1 MLKIDGHDDAI
12 IGPACIW
19 RNNTQVNVLV
29 YDGEVMRERLMNDG
43 MSSEEAREYIEF
55 NVEGAYVGVHT
66 PVIVWPE
73 DLWDDWGDVEG
84 GDE

>member
-1 MLKIDGHDDAI
+1 MLKIDGHDDAL

-55 NVEGAYVGVHT
+55 NVEGAYMGVHT

-73 DLWDDWGDVEG
+73 DLWDELE
-84 GDE
+84 GDEE

>member
-43 MSSEEAREYIEF
+43 MDSEEAREYIEF

-73 DLWDDWGDVEG
+73 DMWDHDTD
-84 GDE
+84 D

>member
-55 NVEGAYVGVHT
+55 NVEGAYMGVHT

-73 DLWDDWGDVEG
+73 DLWDELE
-84 GDE
+84 GDEE

>member
-43 MSSEEAREYIEF
+43 LSSEEAREYIEF

-73 DLWDDWGDVEG
+73 DLWDELE
-84 GDE
+84 GDEE

>member
-29 YDGEVMRERLMNDG
+29 YDGEVMRERLINDG

-73 DLWDDWGDVEG
+73 DLWDELE
-84 GDE
+84 GDEE

>member
-1 MLKIDGHDDAI
+1 MLKIDGHDDAL

-73 DLWDDWGDVEG
+73 DLWDELE
-84 GDE
+84 GDEE

>member
-29 YDGEVMRERLMNDG
+29 YDGEVLRERLMNDG
-43 MSSEEAREYIEF
+43 MSREEAREYIEF

-73 DLWDDWGDVEG
+73 DLWDELE
-84 GDE
+84 GDEE

>member
-73 DLWDDWGDVEG
+73 DLWDELE
-84 GDE
+84 GDEE